1 MKLTKYILSLAAISL
16 LLTACNDDDPVLG
29 NPVIEY
35 PDAATQ
41 AHFGDSLAFT
51 VKASDVEVPLSTL
64 KAQLYFGEEMVE
76 ETVIRT
82 KESGKDYTGK
92 IYVPYFANVPDG
104 TATLK
109 LVLQN
114 INFTITEQEY
124 PVAITHPQFPYLTLQ
139 TDEQDR
145 ENGPVSY
152 RMEPKGDNLYA
163 YTGKLPQKIK
173 GKIIAP
179 KVGENGNELVF
190 GYVNNSVSIGAE
202 SGIPFSNSKAGKYTI
217 SLNTYTFEVSPLV
230 SLKLNGIELEAVDDS
245 SSKVDLS
252 LLKGQSITVEGFPNF
267 EDWWIDTDFFAKNDD
282 GTLSFKAKSGD
293 YRIIADTKLQYFRV
307 EVLKNG
313 SPASLENDGTGAL
326 WVIGADFG
334 KPSVSANETGWNT
347 DKAVCMAP
355 IADKVYQ
362 MTLVGGKTVKTGSTN
377 FKFYGAAMDWG
388 NEFKHDRLTSSSNI
402 ILVGDGTG
410 GHDDGNLYL
419 AEGVKLQDNVIYV
432 FTVDMTAGVD
442 KAVLSVTE
450 NGELPFEEKRLFF
463 NGVKMTTNDNSIYT
477 IKTSLSQGC
486 AIEFNTLDG
495 LSEYYVDPDFFN
507 FDADS
512 ETISFIPVNGDYE
525 VTVNKT
531 AKTICAQ
538 RMSGGNPATL
548 SNDGHGAIYIM
559 GWGCGNPSLDSQFG
573 WETSK
578 AFGMAEVSP
587 KVYRFTAVA
596 GPEKGSYNGQRIRLD
611 YIDVKLFWQKD
622 WGGEFSKDKNLT
634 MTAGTEKLLKISDS
648 GNIGLADGVKLEED
662 ATYII
667 TVDLSEGNDK
677 GTISLTKK

>member
-1 MKLTKYILSLAAISL
+1 MKLTKYILSLAAIGLS
-16 LLTACNDDDPVLG
+16 LTACNDDEPLHG

-41 AHFGDSLAFT
+41 AHFGDSLTFT
-51 VKASDVEVPLSTL
+51 VKASDVDVPLSTL
-64 KAQLYFGEEMVE
+64 KARLYFGEELVE

-92 IYVPYFANVPDG
+92 IYIPYFANVPDG

-114 INFTITEQEY
+114 INFTTTEQEY
-124 PVAITHPQFPYLTLQ
+124 PVAVTHPQFPYLTLLS
-139 TDEQDR
+139 DEQDG
-145 ENGPVSY
+145 ENGQISY
-152 RMEPKGDNLYA
+152 RLEPKGENMYA
-163 YTGKLPQKIK
+163 YTGKLPQKVK

-190 GYVNNSVSIGAE
+190 GYVDNSVSIGAE

-217 SLNTYTFEVSPLV
+217 SINTYTFEVAPLV
-230 SLKLNGIELEAVDDS
+230 SLKINGVELEAIDDS
-245 SSKVDLS
+245 RSKVDLS
-252 LLKGQSITVEGFPNF
+252 LLKGQSISPEGFPNF
-267 EDWWIDTDFFAKNDD
+267 EDWWIDSDFFTKNDD
-282 GTLSFKAKSGD
+282 GTLSFNAISGD
-293 YRIIADTKLQYFRV
+293 YHIIADTNLQYFRV

-313 SPASLENDGTGAL
+313 SPASLESDGSGAL

-334 KPSVSANETGWNT
+334 KPSVSSNETGWNT

-355 IADKVYQ
+355 VADKVYR

-388 NEFKHDRLTSSSNI
+388 NEFKHDRLTSSSDL
-402 ILVGDGTG
+402 ILVGDGN

-419 AEGVKLQDNVIYV
+419 AEGAELKDNVIYV

-450 NGELPFEEKRLFF
+450 NGVLPFEEKRLFL
-463 NGVKMTTNDNSIYT
+463 NGTKMTTGDNSIYT
-477 IKTSLSQGC
+477 LTTSLSQGS

-495 LSEYYVDPDFFN
+495 LSEYYIDPDFFN
-507 FDADS
+507 FDDEAES
-512 ETISFIPVNGDYE
+512 ISFLPVDGEYE

-531 AKTICAQ
+531 AKTIGAQ
-538 RMSGGNPATL
+538 RMSGGKPASL
-548 SNDGHGAIYIM
+548 SEDGHGAIYIM
-559 GWGCGNPSLDSQFG
+559 GWGCGSPSLDNQFG

-578 AFGMAEVSP
+578 AFGMAEISP
-587 KVYRFTAVA
+587 KVYRFTAIA
-596 GPEKGSYNGQRIRLD
+596 GPEKGSYAGQRIRLD
-611 YIDVKLFWQKD
+611 YIDIKMFWQKD
-622 WGGEFSKDKNLT
+622 WGDEFSNERNLT

-648 GNIGLADGVKLEED
+648 GNIDLADGVTLEEN

-667 TVDLSEGNDK
+667 TVDLSKGNDK
-677 GTISLTKK
+677 GTVSLTKK

>member
-1 MKLTKYILSLAAISL
+1 MKLTKYILSLAAIGLSF
-16 LLTACNDDDPVLG
+16 TACNDDDPVPG

-41 AHFGDSLAFT
+41 AHFGDSLVFT
-51 VKASDVEVPLSTL
+51 VKASDADVPLSTL
-64 KAQLYFGEEMVE
+64 KARLYYGEEVVE

-124 PVAITHPQFPYLTLQ
+124 PVAITHPHFPYLTLQ
-139 TDEQDR
+139 TDGQTGESA
-145 ENGPVSY
+145 PISY
-152 RMEPKGDNLYA
+152 RLEPKGDNLYA
-163 YTGKLPQKIK
+163 YTGKLPQKVK

-217 SLNTYTFEVSPLV
+217 SINTYTFEVSPLV
-230 SLKLNGIELEAVDDS
+230 SLKLNGVELEAIDDNRS
-245 SSKVDLS
+245 RVDLS
-252 LLKGQSITVEGFPNF
+252 LLKGQSISPEGFPNF
-267 EDWWIDTDFFAKNDD
+267 EDWWIDPDFFTKNDN
-282 GTLSFKAKSGD
+282 GTLSFNAISGD

-313 SPASLENDGTGAL
+313 SPASLESDGSGAL

-334 KPSVSANETGWNT
+334 KPSVSSNETGWNT

-355 IADKVYQ
+355 IADKVYR
-362 MTLVGGKTVKTGSTN
+362 MTLVGGKTVKTNSTN

-388 NEFKHDRLTSSSNI
+388 NEFKHDRLTSSSDE
-402 ILVGDGTG
+402 ILVGDGN

-419 AEGVKLQDNVIYV
+419 ADGFKLKDNVIYV

-450 NGELPFEEKRLFF
+450 NGELPFEEKRLFL
-463 NGVKMTTNDNSIYT
+463 NGAKMTTNDNSVYT
-477 IKTSLSQGC
+477 ITTSLTQGS
-486 AIEFNTLDG
+486 AVEFNTLDG

-507 FDADS
+507 FDSDS
-512 ETISFIPVNGDYE
+512 ESITFIPVDGDYE
-525 VTVNKT
+525 VTVDKT

-538 RMSGGNPATL
+538 RMSGDTPATL
-548 SNDGHGAIYIM
+548 SDDGHGAIYIM
-559 GWGCGNPSLDSQFG
+559 GWGFGNPSLDNQFG
-573 WETSK
+573 WDTSK
-578 AFGMAEVSP
+578 AFGMAEISP

-596 GPEKGSYNGQRIRLD
+596 GPEKGSSIGQRIRLD
-611 YIDVKLFWQKD
+611 YFDIKLFWQKG
-622 WGGEFSKDKNLT
+622 WGGEFSKENNLT
-634 MTAGTEKLLKISDS
+634 MLAGTEKLIKISDS
-648 GNIGLADGVKLEED
+648 GNIDLADGVTLEED

-667 TVDLSEGNDK
+667 TVDLSKGNDK
-677 GTISLTKK
+677 GSISMTKR